1 MSWFSLAGLHVL
13 ALVLLQLVAAI
24 CRSSP
29 SCQCLRSALPGF
41 TYCHWLCYTRSQL
54 CAHRSQTSCRR
65 RILLRRYK
73 ASDSSFYRCPDR
85 CRGLEAQPCLAP
97 AATATT
103 GRFRK
108 ESPEAPSGRIRH
120 PRFCDPTSPST
131 RFHALLYLTPERKC
145 TSMPQSPFE
154 ILETFLCTAPVKN
167 CSALAAAFAFMALK
181 TTHQ

>member
-1 MSWFSLAGLHVL
+1 MQSFSHHAGFLTWRLFDRRSKDGQPSESQSAQVLHKVCDHTF
-13 ALVLLQLVAAI
+13 V
-24 CRSSP
+24 
-29 SCQCLRSALPGF
+29 G
-41 TYCHWLCYTRSQL
+41 LCYSKSQL
-54 CAHRSQTSCRR
+54 CADRSQTSCRR

-154 ILETFLCTAPVKN
+154 ILETFLCAAPVKN